1 MSATSADAIPGTYR
15 LDSITASSDGGP
27 FRDLYAQAPT
37 GYAII
42 TPRRFMAVI
51 TAGGRHFGTT
61 QAAKAALFDSLIA
74 YTGTYRIEGEHFITE
89 VDVSWLEYFN
99 GTDQGRTFRIDGNRL
114 ILTTFPAPDRDDPS
128 KTRVAR
134 VVWERIAE

>member
-1 MSATSADAIPGTYR
+1 MSATSSAGIPGTYR
-15 LDSITASSDGGP
+15 LVSITASTDGGP

-42 TPRRFMAVI
+42 TGRRFMAVI

-61 QAAKAALFDSLIA
+61 QAHKAALFDSLIA
-74 YTGTYRIEGEHFITE
+74 YTGTYRVEGNHFITE

-99 GTDQGRTFRIDGNRL
+99 GTDQGRTFRIEGNRL

-128 KTRVAR
+128 KTRVAQ
-134 VVWERIAE
+134 VVWERIEE